1 MYDISRRAFIK
12 VSALSACSLFISTS
26 MTGCGNDDN
35 NQDAQTKNY
44 IAVSFDHGVAS
55 GDPLADRV
63 ILWTRATPR
72 QEDIADDTTFWIDLE
87 VATDAAFN
95 DIVRQESVSTSKA
108 QDFTIKI
115 DLQDLE
121 VGSIYY
127 YRFKSEETM
136 SAVGQTKTLPV
147 GDVSSVKMALF
158 TCANYPN
165 GYFNAYSE
173 AAKLEDLD
181 VSVHVGDYIYEY
193 GMFKDDDGVTP
204 AYATKDAQT
213 IGRILPTNNDTELL
227 TLEDYRKRYALYH
240 TDAGT
245 QAIHKTCAM
254 IVVWDDHEIAND
266 SYKEGAQNHDATEGD
281 FAVRT
286 EVALQAYFEW
296 LPIRPIADK
305 KKIYRS
311 FDFGNLVS
319 LHMLETRLFGR
330 DQQLS
335 YVDYFN
341 QDGTMDV
348 GSFMVDFVDADRKM
362 LGDEQMSWLQHQM
375 GTSTATWQVLGQQVL
390 MGKMNLPAEILP
402 LVAQLENDALDTQT
416 KAAIITQANI
426 LFGELAQ
433 IKGRILSG
441 DTTVTAEEQSRVS
454 IRLPYNLDAWDGYMA
469 ERELVFATAKSLDK
483 NLVVLAGDTHN
494 AWASDLKDI
503 EGNQIGVEF
512 ATTSVTSPGLEEYF
526 SITSTQQAIQ
536 VESVLGLLIDDLQYA
551 NLNNRGFM
559 TVIFT
564 PEEAVSEWHFIDNYH
579 SESYALLDDRYKTLK
594 VKAGVEGRKIEEV

>member
-1 MYDISRRAFIK
+1 MYEISRRAFIK

-26 MTGCGNDDN
+26 VTGCGDDDN
-35 NQDAQTKNY
+35 KQDTQTNNY
-44 IAVSFDHGVAS
+44 IPVRFDHGVAS

-63 ILWTRATPR
+63 ILWTRATPQ
-72 QEDIADDTTFWIDLE
+72 QEDIGDDTTFWIDLE
-87 VATDAAFN
+87 VARDAAFTN
-95 DIVRQESVSTSKA
+95 IVRQESVPTSKA

-121 VGSIYY
+121 AGSIYY
-127 YRFKSEETM
+127 YRFKSEETT
-136 SAVGQTKTLPV
+136 SVVGKTKTLPI
-147 GDVSSVKMALF
+147 GDVRSVKMAIF
-158 TCANYPN
+158 TCANYTN

-204 AYATKDAQT
+204 AYATKDAQR
-213 IGRILPTNNDTELL
+213 IGRALPADNDRELL

-245 QAIHKTCAM
+245 QAIHKACAM
-254 IVVWDDHEIAND
+254 IAVWDDHEVAND
-266 SYKEGAQNHDATEGD
+266 SYKAGAQNHDATEGD
-281 FAVRT
+281 YNARV
-286 EVALQAYFEW
+286 EAALQAYFEW

-330 DQQLS
+330 DKQLS
-335 YVDYFN
+335 YADYFK
-341 QDGTMDV
+341 QDGTMDI
-348 GSFMVDFVDADRKM
+348 GSFMVDLVDPDRKM

-402 LVAQLENDALDTQT
+402 LVAQLENDALDAQT
-416 KAAIITQANI
+416 KAAIITQVNR
-426 LFGELAQ
+426 LFSELAQ
-433 IKGRILSG
+433 IKGRILAG
-441 DTTVTAEEQSRVS
+441 DPTVTEEERSRVS
-454 IRLPYNLDAWDGYMA
+454 RSLPYNLDAWDGYMV

-494 AWASDLKDI
+494 AWANNLKDI

-526 SITSTQQAIQ
+526 SITSTQQAMQI
-536 VESVLGLLIDDLQYA
+536 ESVLKLLIDDLQYG

-559 TVIFT
+559 TVTFT

-579 SESYALLDDRYKTLK
+579 SESYALLSDRYKTLK
-594 VKAGVEGRKIEEV
+594 VKAGAAGRKIEEV